1 MKKALL
7 PFFLLISFALTAQGL
22 TGRQYREDFE
32 FFWKTVQ
39 ENYCYWD
46 KKQTDWQEV
55 KTRFAPM
62 MDTVS
67 SRRSFVLL
75 LEKVMNELYD
85 HHASL
90 NTNTRESQ
98 RLVPSGTDIWA
109 EYVKG
114 KPVITEV
121 RPGFGADKAGM
132 KAGMEII
139 AVNDV
144 PVATAIEPFL
154 PTSLKKE
161 DVEARNYAL
170 RLLLAGKFID
180 DRKIRVRDGNVEK
193 DFFPDRPAALLLE
206 HRYEGSI
213 ESKTLEGNIGYIR
226 INNRLGDNDLIPLFD
241 SVLKSLQHTKALLLD
256 LRETPGGG
264 NTTVAR
270 SIIGSFIRK
279 EGFYQKHELTA
290 EETVFGVKRSWLEI
304 VSPRKWIYT
313 KPLVIL
319 VNHWTGSVGEGI
331 TIGFDAL
338 RRARIAGT
346 EMARLNGAVYSFRMP
361 HTNIGFTFPAEKLFH
376 VNGTPREQFQP
387 SLTISLEKQK
397 PGTDMILQIALSGLK
412 KAVGQ

>member
-1 MKKALL
+1 
-7 PFFLLISFALTAQGL
+7 
-22 TGRQYREDFE
+22 
-32 FFWKTVQ
+32 
-39 ENYCYWD
+39 
-46 KKQTDWQEV
+46 
-55 KTRFAPM
+55 M

-109 EYVKG
+109 KYVKG

-121 RPGFGADKAGM
+121 RRGFGADKAGM

-144 PVATAIEPFL
+144 PVATAIL
-154 PTSLKKE
+154 PYLPASLKKE
-161 DVEARNYAL
+161 DDEARNYAL

-180 DRKIRVRDGNVEK
+180 DRKIRVRDGNAEK

-213 ESKTLEGNIGYIR
+213 ESSILEGNIGYIR
-226 INNRLGDNDLIPLFD
+226 INNRLWDNDIIPLFD
-241 SVLKSLQHTKALLLD
+241 SVLKSLQHTKALVLD

-270 SIIGSFIRK
+270 SIMGSFIRK

-290 EETVFGVKRSWLEI
+290 EETAYGIKRSWVEI

-338 RRARIAGT
+338 RRARITGT

-361 HTNIGFTFPAEKLFH
+361 HTNIGFTFPGEKLFH
-376 VNGTPREQFQP
+376 VNGTPREEFQP
-387 SLTISLEKQK
+387 SLTINLEKQK
-397 PGTDMILQIALSGLK
+397 PGTDFILQQALNGLRNRK
-412 KAVGQ
+412 